1 MNALVV
7 LAGDF
12 PAGCHIDLLFKEAD
26 FLVAA
31 DRGAES
37 LLNVDI
43 IPDVLIGD
51 MDSISETTK
60 KQLLESPCED
70 IVFPQDK
77 DATDAELAI
86 DHVIANG
93 ATKITLLGVAGGPR
107 IDHQLASM
115 LLLLSTKYKSV
126 TLCAATSTSQ
136 IYGITD
142 NTIVGNCN
150 NGDTLSILPL
160 VSEALGVSTTGL
172 LWPLKNTTLHLGS
185 SRSVSNQC
193 TGLSFTVSVEKGSLL
208 IIQTLA
214 GKD

>member
-1 MNALVV
+1 MNAVVV

-12 PAGCHIDLLFKEAD
+12 PTGSHIDLLLKKAD

-31 DRGAES
+31 DGGAEP
-37 LLNVDI
+37 LLNINV
-43 IPDVLIGD
+43 IPDLLIGD
-51 MDSISETTK
+51 MDSISEATK
-60 KQLLESPCED
+60 KQLLGSSCEY
-70 IVFPQDK
+70 IVFPRDK

-86 DHVIANG
+86 DHVIAKG
-93 ATKITLLGVAGGPR
+93 AKKITLIGVEGGPR

-115 LLLLSTKYKSV
+115 LLLLSIKYKSV

-142 NTIVGNCN
+142 DTIVGDCN

-160 VSEALGVSTTGL
+160 VSKAIGVSTTGL
-172 LWPLKNTTLHLGS
+172 LWPLQNTNLHLGS

-193 TGLSFTVSVEKGSLL
+193 TGLSFSVSVTKGSLL
-208 IIQTLA
+208 IIQTL
-214 GKD
+214 GRKN